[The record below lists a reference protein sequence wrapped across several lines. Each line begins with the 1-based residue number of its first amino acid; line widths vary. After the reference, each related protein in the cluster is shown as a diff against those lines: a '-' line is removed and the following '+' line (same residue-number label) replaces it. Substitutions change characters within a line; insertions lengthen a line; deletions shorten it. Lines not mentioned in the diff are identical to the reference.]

1 MKTVVLISTRLQSH
15 MHHETLEQWRKNARA
30 YYFVVMYCSR
40 IIHLQTP
47 RCGVGK
53 HRLSS
58 LCFSI
63 SYHAYCGHE
72 SLFNELTRVLEGCMA
87 TV

>member
-15 MHHETLEQWRKNARA
+15 MHHGTLEQWRKNARA

-47 RCGVGK
+47 GVVWVNIDY
-53 HRLSS
+53 RNCVFRFLIVSTVDMNLSLMS
-58 LCFSI
+58 
-63 SYHAYCGHE
+63 
-72 SLFNELTRVLEGCMA
+72 
-87 TV
+87 